1 MIGGQSRG
9 MARLQPG
16 RVLRPHQETPAKK
29 RRSAVAG
36 DARPQKA
43 ANGDSQ
49 AAKSDQPEKGG
60 STGSNL
66 PSLVCLADVEIE
78 FVDWIWSPYLPKR
91 KLTVIEGDPG
101 VGKSWLTN
109 AIAADV
115 SSGRALPGQS
125 KPTGPDHVLIL
136 SAEDGLGDT
145 IRPRCEALGANLKN
159 IIALDEPIIL
169 NKDGWERLEAAI
181 KETLP
186 TLVIIDPL
194 VAYLGGEVD
203 MYRANQMRVIM
214 RALADLAAAHGCAI
228 LVVRHLRKSRG
239 GPAIYQGQ
247 GSIDITAAARS
258 VLMVGDRNGVGVMAH
273 AKCNLAGLGASLSY
287 EKGDNGFRWLGE
299 VSVTADDLAAEP
311 DDLDARTALEEAK
324 DFLREVLANGRVPSK
339 ELNEQAEQLGISERT
354 LRRARSDLGVTA
366 EQVGNQWYAS
376 LPSEGQST

>member
-1 MIGGQSRG
+1 MTGAQSRG
-9 MARLQPG
+9 LSRLQPS
-16 RVLRPHQETPAKK
+16 RVPRPRQETLAKK
-29 RRSAVAG
+29 RRQAVSRNAS
-36 DARPQKA
+36 PKKA
-43 ANGDSQ
+43 VNGDSQ

-60 STGSNL
+60 STGTDL

-109 AIAADV
+109 SIAAAI
-115 SSGRALPGQS
+115 SASWALPGQS
-125 KPTGPDHVLIL
+125 KPTGPDRVLIL

-145 IRPRCEALGANLKN
+145 IRPRCEALGATLKN
-159 IIALDEPIIL
+159 IIALDEQIIL
-169 NKDGWERLEAAI
+169 NKDGWKRLEAAI
-181 KETLP
+181 KTTMP

-239 GPAIYQGQ
+239 GQAIYQGQ

-273 AKCNLAGLGASLSY
+273 AKCNLARLGASLSY

-299 VSVTADDLAAEP
+299 VSVTAYDLAAEH
-311 DDLDARTALEEAK
+311 DDRDARTALEEAK

-339 ELNEQAEQLGISERT
+339 ELIEQADQLGISKRT
-354 LRRARSDLGVTA
+354 LRRARSDLGVRA

-376 LPSEGQST
+376 MPSVGQCT